1 MLVNDPNHPEF
12 DIFKP
17 SPKHFMIWD
26 KKTKS
31 FCQSMNND
39 SNIFDLPELAAFLML
54 HSGEGRPHTDFEFV
68 QSTNL
73 FDKDGKEI
81 FEGSIIKD
89 HGYIVNGKPLIVVVV
104 PHEDI
109 AAYTLSTVMCY
120 YSNRLLGATSGSEV
134 IGHALS
140 EPKLLE
146 GA

>member
-1 MLVNDPNHPEF
+1 MNNPKLVDF
-12 DIFKP
+12 DGFKP
-17 SPKHFMIWD
+17 TPKRFMVWD
-26 KKTKS
+26 KKTES

-39 SNIFDLPELAAFLML
+39 GCVFELPELAAFLML
-54 HSGEGRPHTDFEFV
+54 HAENGRPHTDFEFA
-68 QSTNL
+68 QSTGL

-104 PHEDI
+104 PHKYI

-140 EPKLLE
+140 DPELLE
-146 GA
+146 EV